1 MLTDRRLVIAAL
13 AAGALLLVW
22 WMRSPALP
30 VDAAGVTRGPLSV
43 RVTTNG
49 KVEPIEEAEIRA
61 RLDGRI
67 VEIPEPGTRVQKGDV
82 ILRIDAGPVAAELA
96 KAKSERLSALESLR
110 AARAKLAREKE
121 RAATD
126 TKLFEQGAVSA
137 ERHAESQAAL
147 RDARARVRFL
157 ERETP
162 LRVDSLDLRIQE
174 YEDQR
179 GSAEVRAPF
188 AGTVYRTERRKG
200 AMVHVGDPIL
210 WIADLERL
218 RVRTNIDQVD
228 LGRVRA
234 GQSVTITAN
243 AFPERTWTG
252 TVSEV
257 IPHVVVR
264 QSRSISEGL
273 ARVEPPTDGLVP
285 GMSVDVDIVVTELAD
300 TLHVPAQAIVRSNGQ
315 PYVYRVAGSRAERT
329 PVKLG
334 LETVNEVEVVEGLSA
349 EDHVVV
355 GPLRNLRDGDRVD
368 ARLRHVGSD

>member
-1 MLTDRRLVIAAL
+1 MIKNRRLIVAA
-13 AAGALLLVW
+13 AAVAALLLAW

-67 VEIPEPGTRVQKGDV
+67 VEIPDPGTDVAKGDV
-82 ILRIDAGPVAAELA
+82 ILRIDAGPVAADLA
-96 KAKSERLSALESLR
+96 NARGERLAALESLR
-110 AARAKLAREKE
+110 SARAKLSREQE

-126 TKLFEQGAVSA
+126 QKLFEQGAVSA
-137 ERHAESQAAL
+137 ERNSESQAAV
-147 RDARARVRFL
+147 RDARARVGFL

-162 LRVDSLDLRIQE
+162 LRVDSLDLRVRE
-174 YEDQR
+174 YEDQLV
-179 GSAEVRAPF
+179 SSEVHAPF

-234 GQSVTITAN
+234 GQTVTITAN
-243 AFPERTWTG
+243 AFPSRDWTG

-273 ARVEPPTDGLVP
+273 ARVEPPTAGLVP
-285 GMSVDVDIVVTELAD
+285 GMSVDVDIVVTESAD
-300 TLHVPAQAIVRSNGQ
+300 ALHVPAQAIVRRNGQ
-315 PYVYRVAGSRAERT
+315 PYVYRVAGSRARRT
-329 PVKLG
+329 PVTLG
-334 LETVNEVEVVEGLSA
+334 LETVNEVEVVDGLSA

-355 GPLRNLRDGDRVD
+355 GPLRDLRDGDRVE
-368 ARLRHVGSD
+368 ARLRHVGTQ

>member
-1 MLTDRRLVIAAL
+1 MITDRRLIIAAAAL
-13 AAGALLLVW
+13 AALLLAW

-30 VDAAGVTRGPLSV
+30 VDAASVSRGPLSV

-49 KVEPIEEAEIRA
+49 KVEPIDEAEIRA
-61 RLDGRI
+61 RFDGRI
-67 VEIPEPGTRVQKGDV
+67 VEIPEPGTNVAEGDV
-82 ILRIDAGPVAAELA
+82 ILRIDAGPVAADLS
-96 KAKSERLSALESLR
+96 KARSERLAALESLR
-110 AARAKLAREKE
+110 SARAKLNREKE

-126 TKLFEQGAVSA
+126 QKLFEQGAVSG
-137 ERHAESQAAL
+137 ERNAESQSAL
-147 RDARARVRFL
+147 RDARARVGFL

-162 LRVDSLDLRIQE
+162 LRVDSLDLRIRE
-174 YEDQR
+174 FEDQLV
-179 GSAEVRAPF
+179 SAEVHAPF

-200 AMVHVGDPIL
+200 AMIHVGDPIL
-210 WIADLERL
+210 WIADLEHL

-234 GQSVTITAN
+234 GQAVTITSN
-243 AFPERTWTG
+243 AFPDRAWAG

-285 GMSVDVDIVVTELAD
+285 GMSVDVDIVVTESAD
-300 TLHVPAQAIVRSNGQ
+300 TLHIPAQAIVRSNGQ
-315 PYVYRVAGSRAERT
+315 PYVYRVADSRAKRT
-329 PVKLG
+329 AVKLG
-334 LETVNEVEVVEGLSA
+334 LETVNQVEVVEGLSA

-355 GPLRNLRDGDRVD
+355 GPLRDLHDGDRVE
-368 ARLRHVGSD
+368 ARLRHVATE